1 MTAATVLM
9 ATPPVRVG
17 AAARAGRHRRRLTA
31 YDVLGGA
38 AVVVIGLIWAVT
50 FRPQSL
56 GGPAGFVMV
65 RGVSMNPTY
74 HGGDLVITH
83 PRATYGPGDIVAYR
97 VPKGQ
102 VGEGIIVIHRI
113 IGGDAHAGYV
123 IQGDNNPDPDPWKPK
138 PADIVGRAWLLGP
151 HFGAVLA
158 FLHAPLPLASLVTGI
173 VVSYFVVR
181 DEDKPGRPKRHR
193 AASGGV
199 SRRRR
204 ASPTQGSQPTPSP

>member
-1 MTAATVLM
+1 M
-9 ATPPVRVG
+9 AT
-17 AAARAGRHRRRLTA
+17 RAGRHRRRLTA

-38 AVVVIGLIWAVT
+38 AVVVIGLLWALT

-74 HGGDLVITH
+74 HGGDLVVTH
-83 PRATYGPGDIVAYR
+83 PRSSYGRGDIVAYR

-113 IGGDAHAGYV
+113 IGGNAHAGYV

-138 PADIVGRAWLLGP
+138 PADIVGRAWVLGP
-151 HFGAVLA
+151 HVGALLA

-173 VVSYFVVR
+173 VVSYFVGR
-181 DEDKPGRPKRHR
+181 PEDK
-193 AASGGV
+193 AV
-199 SRRRR
+199 SRRRRR
-204 ASPTQGSQPTPSP
+204 ASPTPGSPPARWP